1 MATVIETTGALAAE
15 PEGPYE
21 VIGSVVV
28 KKPRLGAYEAGVASL
43 LLELMA
49 PFTRANGLGQVI
61 FRALFDLRPAVDR
74 QRRPD
79 LAVVSDQTWPIG
91 RRGPR
96 ASAWKVV
103 PDLAI
108 EVISPTNRA
117 TDVLA
122 KVREYLQAGSRL
134 VWVVYPI
141 EAEIHV
147 FAAVEPS
154 IVRRLG
160 RGDILD
166 GGAVVPGFQLPLD
179 QLFEEEDSPT
189 D

>member
-1 MATVIETTGALAAE
+1 MATAIETTETLAAE
-15 PEGPYE
+15 PEGLYE

-28 KKPRLGAYEAGVASL
+28 EKPPMGAYEAGIATL
-43 LLELMA
+43 LIEMMA
-49 PFTRANGLGQVI
+49 PFTRANGLGQLVSE
-61 FRALFDLRPAVDR
+61 ALFDLRPAVDR
-74 QRRPD
+74 RRRPD
-79 LAVVSDQTWPIG
+79 VAFVSAEVWPLN
-91 RRGPR
+91 RRPPR
-96 ASAWKVV
+96 TSAWKVV

-122 KVREYLQAGSRL
+122 KAREYLQAGSRL
-134 VWVVYPI
+134 VWVIYPI

-160 RGDILD
+160 HGDTLD

-179 QLFEEEDSPT
+179 QLFEEEDAPA